1 MVFCDVVE
9 RSRGVSKW
17 SSGILRNLFSV
28 LMRSEAGFNV
38 VSQVVL
44 FWVTWSV
51 PSSSGDHVVSKTR
64 TPFLARKMKAS
75 YQVWTGGVPIPL
87 VAGRLFF
94 CLRGVL

>member
-1 MVFCDVVE
+1 MVFFDVVE

-17 SSGILRNLFSV
+17 SSGILRNLVSV
-28 LMRSEAGFNV
+28 LMRSGAGFTV

-64 TPFLARKMKAS
+64 TPFRARMMKAS
-75 YQVWTGGVPIPL
+75 YQFWTGRFRYPWIPD
-87 VAGRLFF
+87 VFF
-94 CLRGVL
+94 ASAAS